1 MQRDL
6 SFPILWEICG
16 TYPKQDIDTDAA
28 HLNTDSRILQVAL
41 HRHTCFLPAPPSHQ
55 PLATTMLY
63 STCVNCHLK
72 NIM

>member
-28 HLNTDSRILQVAL
+28 HLNTERF
-41 HRHTCFLPAPPSHQ
+41 HR
-55 PLATTMLY
+55 
-63 STCVNCHLK
+63 LK
-72 NIM
+72 NPAGCSS